1 MTPPAK
7 LPVAIVGGGGRMGRF
22 AQELVGASEAFALVA
37 AVGRGEDLVAVL
49 SRTKPVVALDVTRAG
64 LGFEHAASMLEAG
77 VRPLIGTSGVSL
89 EENASLDRIA
99 RELGLGGLVVP
110 NFSLGMWLLQRAAV
124 EAARHFPKAEIV
136 EMHHAEKKDAPSG
149 TALDTAERMRAA
161 RESGSGG
168 VPIHSVRLPGLYA
181 HQIVTFGA
189 AGETYTL
196 RHDMSGTAAFGPG
209 ILRGLA
215 YAATAVGV
223 GRGIDLA
230 LHVAGGTLGFE
241 PRAD

>member
-1 MTPPAK
+1 MI
-7 LPVAIVGGGGRMGRF
+7 PVAIVGVRGRMGRF
-22 AQELVGASEAFALVA
+22 AKEILGRSGEFELVAEI
-37 AVGRGEDLVAVL
+37 GREEDLRAAL
-49 SRTKPVVALDVTRAG
+49 RKAKPAVALEVTRAG
-64 LGFEHAASMLEAG
+64 LGFEHGAAILEAG

-110 NFSLGMWLLQRAAV
+110 NFSLGMVLLQRAAV
-124 EAARHFPKAEIV
+124 AAAAHFEKAEII

-149 TALDTAERMRAA
+149 TSLDTAERMRAA
-161 RESGSGG
+161 RGAGSAQI
-168 VPIHSVRLPGLYA
+168 PIHSVRLPGLYA

-189 AGETYTL
+189 PGETYTL
-196 RHDMSGTAAFGPG
+196 RHDMSGTAAFGTG

-215 YAATAVGV
+215 YAARAVGV

-230 LHVAGGTLGFE
+230 LGMAS
-241 PRAD
+241 PAD

>member
-1 MTPPAK
+1 MTPRPRI
-7 LPVAIVGGGGRMGRF
+7 PVAIVGAGGRMGRF
-22 AQELVGASEAFALVA
+22 AQDLIGTSDAFALVA
-37 AVGRGEDLVAVL
+37 SVGRADDLAATL
-49 SRTKPVVALDVTRAG
+49 ARTKPVVALDVTRAG
-64 LGFEHAASMLEAG
+64 RGFEHGAAMLEAG

-124 EAARHFPKAEIV
+124 EASAHFAKAEIV

-161 RESGSGG
+161 RGGGSAEI
-168 VPIHSVRLPGLYA
+168 PIHSVRLPGLYA
-181 HQIVTFGA
+181 HQIVTFGSP
-189 AGETYTL
+189 GETYTL

-215 YAATAVGV
+215 YAATAAGV

-230 LHVAGGTLGFE
+230 FRALGFE